1 MGFGWLLCGYFVS
14 TFMTFHR
21 LGNLVRLLGY
31 GIILMSARRLRRY
44 HDSFAFMGLGAIL
57 MLLVAGVLAF
67 SDVTDFL
74 YQNLI
79 LDTRL
84 VSDSVREG
92 MGYAEQIVSLV
103 FQTAMLISIRAIAKE
118 TGVKKVSDGAVRNF
132 VFLSMYYIV
141 YALNLLLHVEDQKLL
156 VAMAG
161 AVWILYFACI
171 FLNHLLIFSA
181 YAEICDEEDVDMKQ
195 KPSRFAFV
203 NRFRE
208 KTEEKK
214 RKASAEYVAYRMER
228 EAKKQAKKGRKRGK

>member
-1 MGFGWLLCGYFVS
+1 MGFGWLLCGYFIS

-21 LGNLVRLLGY
+21 AGNFVRLLGY
-31 GIILMSARRLRRY
+31 LIVLRSAQKLRRY
-44 HDSFAFMGLGAIL
+44 HDGFAFMGLGAIL

-74 YQNLI
+74 YQSLI

-84 VSDSVREG
+84 MSDTVREW
-92 MGYAEQIVSLV
+92 MGYAEQIVSFL
-103 FQTAMLISIRAIAKE
+103 FQTAMLIAIRAIAGE

-132 VFLSMYYIV
+132 VFLLMYYIV
-141 YALNLLLHVEDQKLL
+141 YAFNLLVHVEDQKLL
-156 VAMAG
+156 VAMTG

-171 FLNHLLIFSA
+171 LLNHLLIFSA
-181 YAEICDEEDVDMKQ
+181 YAEICDEEDVEMKQ

-208 KTEEKK
+208 ATEEKN
-214 RKASAEYVAYRMER
+214 RKASAEYEAYRRERDAKR
-228 EAKKQAKKGRKRGK
+228 EAKKERKRGK